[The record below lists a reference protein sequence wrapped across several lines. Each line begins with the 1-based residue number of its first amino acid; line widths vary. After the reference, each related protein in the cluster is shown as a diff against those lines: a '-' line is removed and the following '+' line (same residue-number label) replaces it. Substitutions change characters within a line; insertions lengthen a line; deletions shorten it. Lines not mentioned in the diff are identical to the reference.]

1 MSGFNDIVN
10 SFIGPIKTAVGSYRL
25 VRADDI
31 MPYTDVAS
39 ITVFDEGDQG
49 QALKGV
55 MTEEF
60 WLNPPFGRPRN
71 INFNALEQFENSTW
85 VQICTD
91 AIVDAVV
98 GAEWSIVPRKK
109 LTREEKPNQTAI
121 DEMTAFFEGLPSEE
135 TFAICLAEM
144 LPDLL
149 WYDAGVITKA
159 FPVADFNMEGRL
171 ELTEGEYPV
180 IDLSVRD
187 GRSFMVEAK
196 VIGGRWI
203 KFWQYSW
210 INPSGLPTEF
220 ALDEI
225 MYFRMRPSSRGLYG
239 TSKLEIIQDVLN
251 YLMDSTNAQS
261 KLFENGL
268 FIGGQIDHPD
278 LKDPKELKRKA
289 LEYKKNLQ
297 GPKKAGKWLV
307 TGGNVKVTGFPF
319 NPEQMQWLDGQKWFA
334 KLVLSIFK
342 IAPSEIGWTEDLN
355 RATGF
360 QQMNIHKS
368 RAIRPVLTCLEN
380 VFNSSLVWKKFDDIK
395 FKYSHTLDLEDK
407 MKQAQIDDIYV
418 KNGKVTINELR
429 ERDGEPI
436 LDDEKFD
443 NPFAEQAGQEGEDD
457 WGWDA
462 FNNDTGD
469 TTNKED
475 EDEDDFKD
483 TKKFVKGG
491 PGSGIKG
498 HRTIGKSLLENKT
511 FNTPNSQEMIKYLEK
526 GGWDLKNS
534 DMFNRTAILA
544 GDILSITTHEKDG
557 KIYGLS
563 TTYDDEI
570 YGSGE
575 KGALR
580 IDELEVN
587 PTLRGKG
594 IGRNILRE
602 IVNQAWIKN
611 NNFIIIDSRDENS
624 TKFWES
630 MGLERNPHKTVGMPE
645 FRGDR
650 QWMLQFLRQY
660 EKAVSVGAISGE
672 AGYAMTPMVVDGH
685 IKTKKL
691 EDSAEKKLSAYW
703 AQVEERLKADIKKEP
718 YEVMKGG
725 PGSGIKGHRTSR
737 DKKEHGFAHDIKIR
751 ELKGTEEEM
760 EGITLDKVELGKCYD
775 NAGKY
780 LLDHP
785 YVGGKLVHG
794 TANLIKE
801 LPLEF
806 GHGWVELPGN
816 KVFDGTANK
825 FFRKDDY
832 YKKLKVVKEKEFGY
846 EEMSTMMMKHE
857 TWGPWHNTRG
867 ITK

>member
-1 MSGFNDIVN
+1 MSDFNNIIN
-10 SFIGPIKTAVGSYRL
+10 SFIGPIKSAVGSYRL

-109 LTREEKPNQTAI
+109 LTREEKPNQAAI
-121 DEMTAFFEGLPSEE
+121 DEMTGFFEGLPSEE

-159 FPVADFNMEGRL
+159 FPVADFNIEGRL

-380 VFNSSLVWKKFDDIK
+380 VFNSSLVWKKFNDIK

-443 NPFAEQAGQEGEDD
+443 SPFAEQAGQQEQEED
-457 WGWDA
+457 WGWNA

-469 TTNKED
+469 TTED
-475 EDEDDFKD
+475 EDKD
-483 TKKFVKGG
+483 TKKAV
-491 PGSGIKG
+491 
-498 HRTIGKSLLENKT
+498 
-511 FNTPNSQEMIKYLEK
+511 
-526 GGWDLKNS
+526 
-534 DMFNRTAILA
+534 TAGA
-544 GDILSITTHEKDG
+544 V
-557 KIYGLS
+557 
-563 TTYDDEI
+563 
-570 YGSGE
+570 SGE
-575 KGALR
+575 
-580 IDELEVN
+580 
-587 PTLRGKG
+587 P
-594 IGRNILRE
+594 
-602 IVNQAWIKN
+602 
-611 NNFIIIDSRDENS
+611 
-624 TKFWES
+624 
-630 MGLERNPHKTVGMPE
+630 
-645 FRGDR
+645 
-650 QWMLQFLRQY
+650 
-660 EKAVSVGAISGE
+660 
-672 AGYAMTPMVVDGH
+672 GYAMSPVVVDGH

-691 EDSAEKKLSAYW
+691 EDDAEKKLSAYW

-718 YEVMKGG
+718 YDVMKGG

-737 DKKEHGFAHDIKIR
+737 DVKDHGFAHDIKIR
-751 ELKGTEEEM
+751 ELKGIEEEM
-760 EGITLDKVELGKCYD
+760 EGVTLDKVELGECYT
-775 NAGKY
+775 NAGRY

-794 TANLIKE
+794 TANLIKG

-806 GHGWVELPGN
+806 GHGWVELPDN

-846 EEMSTMMMKHE
+846 EEMAVMMMEHE